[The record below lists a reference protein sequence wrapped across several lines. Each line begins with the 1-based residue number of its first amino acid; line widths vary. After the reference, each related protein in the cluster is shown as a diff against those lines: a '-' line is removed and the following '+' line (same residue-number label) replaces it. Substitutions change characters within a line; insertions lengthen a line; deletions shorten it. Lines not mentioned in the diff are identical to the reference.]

1 MSAVRGSS
9 KAHMDLQS
17 SAQGKTKLRTCRYST
32 HQTCM
37 VMPKFI
43 KQASVCT
50 PTFEQP
56 QLCHSRLYQFE
67 VAHTTNA
74 ALGVSTALRLRD
86 AALAYHIRN
95 HVRDQ
100 CYVRSEC
107 CMMQTHAELPI
118 TLILGMATS
127 AGALQQMLPVAAA
140 SMLEAQHFQLASSM
154 ERYTPCCCVLRRGL
168 NVDTNTLIPWLSEQ
182 STWCKHTNT
191 SLQAP

>member
-1 MSAVRGSS
+1 MSAVCGTS

-17 SAQGKTKLRTCRYST
+17 SAQGKTKLRNCRYST

-43 KQASVCT
+43 KEASVCT

-67 VAHTTNA
+67 VAHTTRA
-74 ALGVSTALRLRD
+74 ALGVSTALRLRF
-86 AALAYHIRN
+86 AAPDYHIT
-95 HVRDQ
+95 DQ
-100 CYVRSEC
+100 CYVSSEC

-154 ERYTPCCCVLRRGL
+154 ERYTTCCCVLA
-168 NVDTNTLIPWLSEQ
+168 VCFAED
-182 STWCKHTNT
+182 
-191 SLQAP
+191 